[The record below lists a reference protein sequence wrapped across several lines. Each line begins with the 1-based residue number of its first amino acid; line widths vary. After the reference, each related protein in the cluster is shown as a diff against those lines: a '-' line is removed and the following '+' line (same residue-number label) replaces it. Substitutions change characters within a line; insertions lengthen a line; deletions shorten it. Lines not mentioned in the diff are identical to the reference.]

1 MGFAADRA
9 REDYSEGYREGY
21 ADGIAYA
28 TRNMQSEM
36 RRAVK
41 GGSARAQLYGN
52 KKPKRRKSKK
62 VKILDEMAKK
72 QWNKYKKGSGKKTYI
87 QIRAQVSRSQAYKK
101 KVKNL

>member
-1 MGFAADRA
+1 MSNDYRDGFDDGVKWAMRTVG
-9 REDYSEGYREGY
+9 SEIGEYVGPTPGFR
-21 ADGIAYA
+21 I
-28 TRNMQSEM
+28 QSPM
-36 RRAVK
+36 LNRVNI
-41 GGSARAQLYGN
+41 GG

-72 QWNKYKKGSGKKTYI
+72 AWNKYKKGSGKKTYI